1 MSDGW
6 SFPAKAIGMALT
18 VVLASCS
25 YSDALLGGAPPTSTS
40 GQPGSSQAK
49 SAAPSPS
56 TGTQL
61 AALPLDQTR
70 SADAPLD
77 STTRNTA
84 KTHAAAVRPAPS
96 KRRPPQGKG
105 DPPLVTI
112 RFDQPNV
119 DYEET
124 LYLAL
129 SLALDRKP
137 NATFTIETV
146 APAGST
152 PAEVAA
158 YREDARRHA
167 EDVLHAIS
175 DMGMPADRLSLSA
188 TMNTTVTSEEVRIY
202 VR

>member
-1 MSDGW
+1 MSYGW
-6 SFPAKAIGMALT
+6 SFPTKGIGVVLT
-18 VVLASCS
+18 VVLAGCS
-25 YSDALLGGAPPTSTS
+25 YSDALLAPTPSSTLE
-40 GQPGSSQAK
+40 QPGSEQAK
-49 SAAPSPS
+49 SAVQPSN
-56 TGTQL
+56 TGTRL

-70 SADAPLD
+70 SADAQLD
-77 STTRNTA
+77 RATRNTA
-84 KTHAAAVRPAPS
+84 KSHAAAVQPAAS

-112 RFDQPNV
+112 RFNQPNV

-152 PAEVAA
+152 PAEFAA
-158 YREDARRHA
+158 YRQNARQHA

-175 DMGMPADRLSLSA
+175 DMGMPADRLSISA

>member
-1 MSDGW
+1 M
-6 SFPAKAIGMALT
+6 L
-18 VVLASCS
+18 
-25 YSDALLGGAPPTSTS
+25 
-40 GQPGSSQAK
+40 
-49 SAAPSPS
+49 
-56 TGTQL
+56 
-61 AALPLDQTR
+61 
-70 SADAPLD
+70 
-77 STTRNTA
+77 
-84 KTHAAAVRPAPS
+84 
-96 KRRPPQGKG
+96 PQGKS
-105 DPPLVTI
+105 DRPLVTI
-112 RFDQPNV
+112 LFNQPNV

-129 SLALDRKP
+129 SLALERKP

-158 YREDARRHA
+158 YRQDARRHA
-167 EDVLHAIS
+167 EDVLHTIS